1 MALGLRREIMKIK
14 VLHLA
19 DIHLGSTT
27 HGKVNPQTGL
37 NTRLEDFVAALT
49 ICIDRAIN
57 EPADIVLFG
66 GDAFP
71 DATPPPLVQQAF
83 AKQFRRLADAGIPT
97 VLLVGNH
104 DQHSQGI
111 GGASLAI
118 YRSLGVPN
126 FTVGD
131 TIATHRISTNAG
143 DIQIITLPWIT
154 RSTLLT
160 KAETEGFSMT
170 EVSQFLIDRLQV
182 VIEGEIRK
190 LDPKLPTIL
199 LAHVMV
205 DTATY
210 GAERFLAAGKG
221 FTIPLSMLTRE
232 AFDYVALGHVHRHQ
246 ILATQPLVVY
256 PGSIERVDFGEE
268 NEAKGYCWLEVEKG
282 NVKFEFCPIPT
293 RAFRTIEVDVTQAED
308 PQAKLLKA
316 IQKGKIDQAIA
327 RLIYKIKAEQLALID
342 DRLLHEAMESAHNYS
357 LIPEVVSQNPR
368 SRMPDLSTAEALDPM
383 TALKTYLST
392 REDLKNLEPEMLNAA
407 QELLSE
413 IGLAMDGIDLAVDSA
428 QASQLVISFD

>member
-1 MALGLRREIMKIK
+1 MTIKI
-14 VLHLA
+14 LHLS

-37 NTRLEDFVAALT
+37 NTRLEDFVSALT

-57 EPADIVLFG
+57 EPADLVLFG

-104 DQHSQGI
+104 DQHSQGV

-118 YRSLGVPN
+118 YRSLAVPN

-131 TIATHRISTNAG
+131 TIATHRISTDAG

-154 RSTLLT
+154 RSSLLT
-160 KAETEGFSMT
+160 KSETEGFSMT
-170 EVSQFLIDRLQV
+170 EISQFLTSRLDV
-182 VIEGEIRK
+182 VLEGEIRQ
-190 LDPKLPTIL
+190 LDPQLPTIL

-246 ILATQPLVVY
+246 VLATHPLVVY

-282 NVKFEFCPIPT
+282 NIKFQFCAIPT
-293 RAFRTIEVDVTQAED
+293 RTFRTIEVDVTQSED
-308 PQAKLLKA
+308 PQGKLLKA

-327 RLIYKIKAEQLALID
+327 RLIYKVKAEQLAQID
-342 DRLLHEAMESAHNYS
+342 QRLLHEAMAIAHNYA
-357 LIPEVVSQNPR
+357 LIPEVVSQNQRTRLPE
-368 SRMPDLSTAEALDPM
+368 LSTAEALDPM
-383 TALKTYLST
+383 AALKTYLST
-392 REDLKNLEPEMLNAA
+392 REDLKNLEMEMLTAA

-413 IGLAMDGIDLAVDSA
+413 IGLGIDELDSIDTSD
-428 QASQLVISFD
+428 QPSQLLISFN

>member
-1 MALGLRREIMKIK
+1 VTIK
-14 VLHLA
+14 VLHLS

-104 DQHSQGI
+104 DQHSQGV

-118 YRSLGVPN
+118 YRSLAVPN

-131 TIATHRISTNAG
+131 TIATHRISTDAG

-160 KAETEGFSMT
+160 KSETEGFSMT

-182 VIEGEIRK
+182 VIEGEIRQ
-190 LDPKLPTIL
+190 LAPKLPTIL

-268 NEAKGYCWLEVEKG
+268 NESKGYCWLEVEKG
-282 NVKFEFCPIPT
+282 NVKFEFCAIPT
-293 RAFRTIEVDVTQAED
+293 RAFRTMEVDVTQSED
-308 PQAKLLKA
+308 PQGKLLKA
-316 IQKGKIDQAIA
+316 IQKGKIEQAIA
-327 RLIYKIKAEQLALID
+327 RLIYKVKAEQLAKID
-342 DRLLHEAMESAHNYS
+342 DRLLHEAMAIAHNYS

-368 SRMPDLSTAEALDPM
+368 TRLPELSTAEALDPM

-392 REDLKNLEPEMLNAA
+392 REDLKNLEPEMLTAA

-413 IGLAMDGIDLAVDSA
+413 IGLGMDGLDSVEDSA
-428 QASQLVISFD
+428 QPSQLTISFN

>member
-1 MALGLRREIMKIK
+1 MTIK
-14 VLHLA
+14 VLHLS

-27 HGKVNPQTGL
+27 HGKINPQTGL

-104 DQHSQGI
+104 DQHSQGV

-118 YRSLGVPN
+118 YRSLAVPN

-131 TIATHRISTNAG
+131 TIATHRISTGAG

-182 VIEGEIRK
+182 VIEGEIRQ
-190 LDPKLPTIL
+190 LDPHLPTIM

-282 NVKFEFCPIPT
+282 NVKFDFCPIPT
-293 RAFRTIEVDVTQAED
+293 RAFRTMEVDVTQSDD

-316 IQKGKIDQAIA
+316 IARGKIDQAIA
-327 RLIYKIKAEQLALID
+327 RLIYKVRAEQLALID
-342 DRLLHEAMESAHNYS
+342 DRILHEAMAIAHNYA

-368 SRMPDLSTAEALDPM
+368 SRMPELSTAEALDPM

-392 REDLKNLEPEMLNAA
+392 REDLKNLEPEMLLAA

-413 IGLAMDGIDLAVDSA
+413 IGLGMDEIDPAA
-428 QASQLVISFD
+428 ASVQSDQLVISFG